1 MSTQS
6 WRAYGGTQHYEVNN
20 NLSVN
25 NLVVGNLTLKNQYFG
40 FLDING
46 TFSVSGLTT
55 LNNNLIVKGEQNT
68 YGNFN
73 VYGQAAFYNEVS
85 FANSLAIAGNIVVN
99 GTVEAL
105 STFIMYSDLQVA
117 GNIYVTNNVLAMGYN
132 FSSSP
137 QNDNPIYSG
146 ALVCNA
152 YHEGAFMGINTPY
165 TTGVLPGATLDIFS
179 DSSNN
184 PLTTSALN
192 VYATGPK
199 TQSIV
204 SSNRFHQGAII
215 YTDPSQCSLHW
226 FSDTSLV
233 SHLKTCET
241 NTDVSYA
248 VYPYVTDAS
257 ANRGDATLVY
267 KKGGEMAL
275 TVSKNV
281 AIASHMSVGSQ
292 LLGGK
297 MGMGD
302 VFVQDGTTGHTA
314 FQETV
319 TMVSDA
325 SSAFFPRYYT
335 ADAAAVPGYNAQ
347 SALTMVAGDACGNDH
362 TAWSMMTQ
370 TGRGTRAVG
379 GSYIYDSGRA
389 MGGSGLIL
397 DASGDWIP
405 TVMTVQ
411 NKSLQGT
418 QPAYGRSV
426 TGFNTY
432 APPLDNYGVV
442 INGPTH
448 LTNGEITVVADVSFE
463 IKRVAASAREPT
475 AVLATGV
482 PISYNSSEN
491 YFGFS
496 VLTSSDAGQNWTS
509 YDISSHAIGSNL
521 SPRNYNY
528 IQAATVYDSMSAL
541 FALNYGGYVF
551 VSTDRLTTWNPMVLQ
566 YANSNRFFK
575 NGVNAIAVL
584 DVNTTSNL
592 VVLLDVS
599 NASHVNTGY
608 NLGYI
613 FLDASHSLTRSLIM
627 GPQGLT
633 HPNFHLQEGSGD
645 EMMDISFSY
654 VSFPTHMDAAY
665 AMDGYDTSYVFV
677 AGSGISKY
685 MIMSAVGS
693 GYGMA
698 STPVTTWHLNGSY
711 TYRAM
716 KTYKTYYA
724 TVDGKFLN
732 GTDPMF
738 SVFVGDGIITTT
750 SDAGGTFTDV
760 SAGFR
765 DMVFRDVVIYDVS
778 RALVTGV
785 DGSGG
790 GVVMATYNAGRTWI
804 TPYHALNAGGTMNL
818 LLAPDASRNL
828 VSIAQTGQDNFLV
841 VRVDVQYDLTYNTG
855 YSRFCHC
862 HVPMLFHRSATVMD
876 MCGSL
881 WVSGSAT
888 IEDNLTVG
896 GVITCPVTTIQSDYR
911 LKTEVVPLCDVSGS
925 VVDALNPV
933 QYTNVTTGIQ
943 DVGFLAHE
951 VAEQFPFLVHG
962 DKDAPEAYQSLNYT
976 GLIGILVKEIQDLK
990 RRVAVLETAGP

>member
-55 LNNNLIVKGEQNT
+55 LNNNLIVNGEQDT

-73 VYGQAAFYNEVS
+73 VYGQAAFYNDVS
-85 FANSLAIAGNIVVN
+85 FAKSLAIAGNIVVN

-132 FSSSP
+132 FSSNP

-165 TTGVLPGATLDIFS
+165 TTGVLPGATLDVFS

-184 PLTTSALN
+184 LLTTSALN
-192 VYATGPK
+192 VYATGAK

-233 SHLKTCET
+233 SYLNTCET
-241 NTDVSYA
+241 NTDVSYV

-257 ANRGDATLVY
+257 ANCGDATLVY
-267 KKGGEMAL
+267 KKGGEIAL
-275 TVSKNV
+275 TVSENV
-281 AIASHMSVGSQ
+281 AIASHMSVGSR
-292 LLGGK
+292 LLEGD
-297 MGMGD
+297 MMEMGD
-302 VFVQDGTTGHTA
+302 VFVHDGTTGHTA

-319 TMVSDA
+319 TVVSDM
-325 SSAFFPRYYT
+325 SLSFFPRYYT
-335 ADAAAVPGYNAQ
+335 TDASAVPGYNAQ
-347 SALTMVAGDACGNDH
+347 SALTLVAGDASGNDH
-362 TAWSMMTQ
+362 TALSMMTQ
-370 TGRGTRAVG
+370 TGLGTRAVG
-379 GSYIYDSGRA
+379 GSYIYDAGRA

-411 NKSLQGT
+411 NKSLQNT
-418 QPAYGRSV
+418 QPAYCRSV

-463 IKRVAASAREPT
+463 IKRLVASAREPT

-482 PISYNSSEN
+482 PISYDSNLN

-509 YDISSHAIGSNL
+509 YVMPPHAIGSNL

-528 IQAATVYDSMSAL
+528 IHAATVYDSMSAL

-551 VSTDRLTTWNPMVLQ
+551 VSTDRLTTWNPLVLQ
-566 YANSNRFFK
+566 YANGHGFT
-575 NGVNAIAVL
+575 NGVKAMTVL
-584 DVNTTSNL
+584 DADISSNL

-599 NASHVNTGY
+599 NTLQGNTGY

-613 FLDASHSLTRSLIM
+613 FLDASHSLTRSLLM

-633 HPNFHLQEGSGD
+633 HPNFHLQEASGD
-645 EMMDISFSY
+645 EMMDIAFSY
-654 VSFPTHMDAAY
+654 TSFPTHMNAAY
-665 AMDGYDTSYVFV
+665 AVDGYDTSYVFV

-685 MIMSAVGS
+685 TVTSVGP
-693 GYGMA
+693 GYGIS
-698 STPVTTWHLNGSY
+698 STPASTWHLNGSY

-716 KTYKTYYA
+716 KTYKTYTT
-724 TVDGKFLN
+724 TVDGTFLN
-732 GTDPMF
+732 RTDPLF

-750 SDAGGTFTDV
+750 SDAGRTFTDV
-760 SAGFR
+760 SAGLYG
-765 DMVFRDVVIYDVS
+765 MVFQDVVIYDVS
-778 RALVTGV
+778 RAVVTGV
-785 DGSGG
+785 DSVGG
-790 GVVMATYNAGRTWI
+790 GVIMVTYNAGRTWV
-804 TPYHALNAGGTMNL
+804 TPYNALNAGGTMNL
-818 LLAPDASRNL
+818 LLSPDASRNL
-828 VSIAQTGQDNFLV
+828 VSIAQTGTDNFLV
-841 VRVDVQYDLTYNTG
+841 ARVDVNYDLLGNTG

-862 HVPMLFHRSATVMD
+862 HVPTLFHRSATVMD

-888 IEDNLTVG
+888 IEDNMTVG

-911 LKTEVVPLCDVSGS
+911 LKTGVVPLCDVSGS

-933 QYTNVTTGIQ
+933 QYTNMNTGIQ

-962 DKDAPEAYQSLNYT
+962 DKDAPESYQSLNYT
-976 GLIGILVKEIQDLK
+976 GLIGILVKEIQELK
-990 RRVAVLETAGP
+990 RRVAVLETSGP